1 MIKVKIITLIL
12 YSQYRFNELYHLKL
26 ICYIIYIKRSHM
38 LKVLFSPSE
47 GKKSGGKILNSQLLG
62 ATNARDEILKT
73 YNFIVRSKDE
83 DSIKHLFGFKK
94 FSDCE
99 PYVVD
104 IFNSEMMEA
113 VERYQG
119 VAYDYLKYEKLDAD
133 AQEYI
138 KKNTIIFSNLYGPIY
153 AGDKIAN
160 YKVKQGNKIGDIEPD
175 KYYKDRF
182 SYQLDLLFADDDI
195 LDLRAGYYDKFYKP
209 SKPYT
214 TLKFLKNG
222 KVVSH
227 WAKAYRGLVLK
238 AVADAKIEN
247 IKDFKKLEIDG
258 LSIHEIKT
266 IKNKTEI
273 VYNITI

>member
-1 MIKVKIITLIL
+1 M
-12 YSQYRFNELYHLKL
+12 
-26 ICYIIYIKRSHM
+26 
-38 LKVLFSPSE
+38 
-47 GKKSGGKILNSQLLG
+47 
-62 ATNARDEILKT
+62 
-73 YNFIVRSKDE
+73 
-83 DSIKHLFGFKK
+83 
-94 FSDCE
+94 
-99 PYVVD
+99 VD
-104 IFNSEMMEA
+104 IFKSESMVA

-119 VAYDYLKYEKLDAD
+119 VAYDYLEYEKLDNIAK
-133 AQEYI
+133 EYV

-153 AGDKIAN
+153 AGDMIAN

-182 SYQLDLLFADDDI
+182 TYQLDLLLTDDDI

-209 SKPYT
+209 NKPYT

-238 AVADAKIEN
+238 AVANANVKNMNE
-247 IKDFKKLEIDG
+247 FKKLEIDG
-258 LSIHEIKT
+258 LNIHEIKT

-273 VYNITI
+273 VYNITV